1 MIASQRLSRLW
12 KDTSYMIASQRLSR
26 LWKDTS
32 YMESPERL
40 NVLLGYGKTLAI

>member
-1 MIASQRLSRLW
+1 MIASQRS
-12 KDTSYMIASQRLSR
+12 AR